1 MWLTEAGC
9 EAPQPLR
16 LAATVVFVACRQVA
30 CQKVHTVYDGS
41 GRAVTQNEPVL
52 KLQALGLAAGWQ
64 RRLDD
69 ALGLD
74 IGIAACPVHALL
86 QQRNVDVLEIHRAR
100 VALSAEHVARD
111 VGGAGKVTEA
121 ANLPQSE
128 AFGRTR
134 RLSAVQLT

>member
-1 MWLTEAGC
+1 MLLTEAGC
-9 EAPQPLR
+9 APLPLR
-16 LAATVVFVACRQVA
+16 LAATFVFVACRQVA

-41 GRAVTQNEPVL
+41 GRAVTQNEPV

-74 IGIAACPVHALL
+74 ISIAARPVHALL

-121 ANLPQSE
+121 ANLPQLE

>member
-1 MWLTEAGC
+1 MS
-9 EAPQPLR
+9 
-16 LAATVVFVACRQVA
+16 
-30 CQKVHTVYDGS
+30 KVHTVYDGS
-41 GRAVTQNEPVL
+41 GRAVTQNEPV

-74 IGIAACPVHALL
+74 ISIAACPVHALL

-111 VGGAGKVTEA
+111 VGGAGKVAEA
-121 ANLPQSE
+121 ATNLPQSE